1 MLSGFGGSIS
11 ICAKQSS
18 GQMEMWALIT
28 LSSVQV
34 FMGLLLLLPDCE
46 PGPGNAA
53 PNGVHA
59 APVL

>member
-1 MLSGFGGSIS
+1 
-11 ICAKQSS
+11 
-18 GQMEMWALIT
+18 MEMWALIT

>member
-1 MLSGFGGSIS
+1 
-11 ICAKQSS
+11 
-18 GQMEMWALIT
+18 MEMWALIT

-59 APVL
+59 APVLQRTDGRTDGRAFE